1 MEAAFTDEQ
10 RALNAGN
17 SPMGK
22 MGSTSDIASA
32 ALFFSSDMSAYVTGR
47 TLVVDGGV
55 DSKFP
60 YPVTL

>member
-1 MEAAFTDEQ
+1 
-10 RALNAGN
+10 
-17 SPMGK
+17 MGA
-22 MGSTSDIASA
+22 TSDIASA

-55 DSKFP
+55 DAKFP